1 MKTEEELSTAF
12 YIIAVIV
19 AFLVAIVTLSMA
31 VLLILMI
38 IEAFYNRYLK
48 SYFSFVGLDKGS
60 MAILSGFTFYKGL
73 SVTEKREFE
82 KRVRSFIDNKTFLP
96 AGTLP
101 EVTTEMKVLIS
112 AAACQI
118 TFGFK
123 HIILRSFSKIIVYPD
138 DYYSQLNQAY
148 HQGEVNLA
156 GAIVLSWKNFTKG
169 YEQKSDGINLGLHEM
184 AHAMRIENTLRNG
197 EYGFIDKKLLRNFD
211 VEAQKILHSNIE
223 SPYLSEHALSNT
235 QELFATCVELYFER
249 PETLKNISMPLF
261 NAIYSI
267 LYPDKKKLY

>member
-101 EVTTEMKVLIS
+101 EVTT
-112 AAACQI
+112 
-118 TFGFK
+118 
-123 HIILRSFSKIIVYPD
+123 
-138 DYYSQLNQAY
+138 
-148 HQGEVNLA
+148 
-156 GAIVLSWKNFTKG
+156 
-169 YEQKSDGINLGLHEM
+169 
-184 AHAMRIENTLRNG
+184 
-197 EYGFIDKKLLRNFD
+197 
-211 VEAQKILHSNIE
+211 
-223 SPYLSEHALSNT
+223 
-235 QELFATCVELYFER
+235 
-249 PETLKNISMPLF
+249 
-261 NAIYSI
+261 
-267 LYPDKKKLY
+267 